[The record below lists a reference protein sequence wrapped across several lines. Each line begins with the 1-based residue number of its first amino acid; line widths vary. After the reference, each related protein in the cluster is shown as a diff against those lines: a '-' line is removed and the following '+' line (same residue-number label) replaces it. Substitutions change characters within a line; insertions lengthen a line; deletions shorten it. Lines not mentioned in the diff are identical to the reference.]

1 MLPTSDVMTVIIYAA
16 QMGCHVISLKVNH
29 RHHASMESVVFCCN
43 LINNHQ
49 LHVVFV
55 LSCWITRYMTVN
67 ELFQIKRQI
76 FYRLYITD
84 RAIGMIPKRQLIV

>member
-1 MLPTSDVMTVIIYAA
+1 MTVIVFAA
-16 QMGCHVISLKVNH
+16 QMGCHVISLEVNH

-55 LSCWITRYMTVN
+55 LSCWITGYMTVN
-67 ELFQIKRQI
+67 ELFQIKGQL
-76 FYRLYITD
+76 FYRLCITD
-84 RAIGMIPKRQLIV
+84 KAIGMIPKRQLIV